1 MSTTSIG
8 PSTGPRWSS
17 TPAPLDTRADAT
29 MLRLHDGVHLATDV
43 YLPESGRRDL
53 PTVLV
58 RLPYDK
64 CGRYTFMPAVAA
76 YLNAHGF
83 AVVVQDVRG
92 KFRSEG
98 ERFPFVNEAADGHQ
112 TIDWIVAQP
121 WSDGTVGMLG
131 DSYYGFTQWAA
142 VSGGHPALRA
152 IVPRVTGSRFMDM
165 FSPGVVPKLP
175 LYEWVLHTFTSSG
188 MLDGAVLPARPL
200 AGLDSLPEYA
210 AHMATLLD
218 DLVRACGDGTLLRRS
233 FPAGPPAP
241 AMKLPALHMGGWW
254 DNLQRSQLDDWRWT
268 GSSPAAAHQ
277 FLRMNATDHEDL
289 ELREDGVPVDDH
301 EIDDDALV
309 RYLPRML
316 DDPIRFLDHYLSG
329 RPGRWRAPRIRYR
342 VANSGWQIADRWPVG
357 DVDLTELHLTEGGR
371 ALSGADGGALRTRA
385 EGTGAS
391 VSWTHDPL
399 NPVPYLV
406 DVEWSQLSGLP
417 DEQVVHARDDVA
429 TFTGEAQDTPFDI
442 VGPVEVALTVDSDA
456 SSTHVIVRLLDV
468 YPSGRAR
475 MVLEGAEIASTVAGP
490 VRVRVRLGD
499 TAYRI
504 RPGHRLRLAISSSC
518 FPLYLVHPG
527 NDEDPWRASSSRA
540 ARQTLHLGGSDGAVL
555 RLPIRGRFG

>member
-1 MSTTSIG
+1 MSITSAG
-8 PSTGPRWSS
+8 LLWSG
-17 TPAPLDTRADAT
+17 TPAPIDARADVT
-29 MLRLHDGVHLATDV
+29 MLHLRDGTRLATDV
-43 YLPESGRRDL
+43 YLPDSQRNDL
-53 PTVLV
+53 QTVLV

-64 CGRYTFMPAVAA
+64 CGRYTFIPAIAA

-83 AVVVQDVRG
+83 AVVAQDVRG
-92 KFRSEG
+92 KFRSDG

-142 VSGGHPALRA
+142 VASGHPALRA

-175 LYEWVLHTFTSSG
+175 LYEWVLHTFTTPG
-188 MLDGAVLPARPL
+188 MLDGAVLPPEPL

-210 AHMATLLD
+210 MHMAPLLD
-218 DLVRACGDGTLLRRS
+218 DLVRGCGDGALLRRS
-233 FPAGPPAP
+233 FPTGPPAP

-254 DNLQRSQLDDWRWT
+254 DNLQRSQLDDWHWT
-268 GSSPAAAHQ
+268 GASPAAAHQ
-277 FLRMNATDHEDL
+277 FLRMNATDHEDF
-289 ELREDGVPVDDH
+289 ELREDGHPHEDH
-301 EIDDDALV
+301 EVDDDALA

-316 DDPIRFLDHYLSG
+316 DEPTQFFDHYLSG
-329 RPGRWRAPRIRYR
+329 RPGRWRAPRVRYR
-342 VANSGWQIADRWPVG
+342 VANSGWQIADRWPAG
-357 DVDLTELHLTEGGR
+357 DTGLVKLHLTQGDR
-371 ALSGADGGALRTRA
+371 ALSSVDGGELRPAA
-385 EGTGAS
+385 EGVATC
-391 VSWTHDPL
+391 VSWTHNPL
-399 NPVPYLV
+399 TPVPYLV
-406 DVEWSQLSGLP
+406 DVEWSQLFGLP
-417 DEQVVHARDDVA
+417 GEQVVHARDDVA

-442 VGPVEVALTVDSDA
+442 VGPAEVALRVDADA
-456 SSTHVIVRLLDV
+456 PSTHVIVRLLDV

-475 MVLEGAEIASTVAGP
+475 MVLEGAEIVSTAAGP
-490 VRVRVRLGD
+490 ARVRVRLGD
-499 TAYRI
+499 TAYRV

-527 NDEDPWRASSSRA
+527 NDEDLWHVSRSRP

-555 RLPIRGRFG
+555 RLPIRGRPG